1 MTVTALKSAAESR
14 EAGASE
20 SPLASRAMLAGLHI
34 STWGNRK
41 FDRRVS
47 EEVETQH
54 EAEKGVGSYN
64 KRLLA
69 KDALKE
75 IGGAVAE
82 ARDLFYKSTLP
93 WTDAGLR
100 ILPSA
105 MYFALVNDMRKC
117 KARFERGVDA
127 LVKDYEQH
135 VAEARKR
142 LGKLFVEADYPP
154 VVQLR
159 ARYSF
164 EIAFSP
170 LPAKEDFRADLPA
183 EVIADIRQD
192 IESRT
197 ARAFEDAV
205 KDLWNRLYE
214 GVEHV
219 RDRLKAFHIDG
230 EGKVHHPF
238 RDSMFLHLRELC
250 DMLPRL
256 NVTGDAKLESMR
268 LRLVESLASATLD
281 PQELRYNPAERDAA
295 LKAADDL
302 LASMSGF
309 V

>member
-1 MTVTALKSAAESR
+1 MTALALKAAADAT
-14 EAGASE
+14 EAGASD

-47 EEVETQH
+47 EDVETQH

-69 KDALKE
+69 KEALKE

-105 MYFALVNDMRKC
+105 MYFALVADMRKC

-127 LVKDYEQH
+127 LVTDYAQH

-142 LGKLFVEADYPP
+142 LGKLFSETDYPP
-154 VVQLR
+154 VPKLR
-159 ARYSF
+159 SRYSF

-170 LPAKEDFRADLPA
+170 LPAGADFRADLPA

-205 KDLWNRLYE
+205 TDLWTRLYE

-219 RDRLKAFHIDG
+219 RDRLKAFHVDE

-238 RDSMFLHLRELC
+238 RDGMFLHLRELC
-250 DMLPRL
+250 EMLPRL
-256 NVTGDAKLESMR
+256 NVTGDAKLEAMR
-268 LRLVESLASATLD
+268 LRLVESLASAALD
-281 PQELRYNPAERDAA
+281 PQELRYNPIERDAA
-295 LKAADDL
+295 LKAADDIL
-302 LASMSGF
+302 SSMEGF